1 MPNVCLDCCRHQSR
15 KKTHNESK
23 SLASGNIY
31 FSSKTDSKFYK
42 LIIYIISMVI
52 NAIKKIKAGMGG
64 SMFGGNSGDQVFK
77 EGLPRQVT
85 LDEGLLGGE
94 GVSTVGTKEE
104 CESPGS
110 GSYLARFGHLCP

>member
-1 MPNVCLDCCRHQSR
+1 
-15 KKTHNESK
+15 
-23 SLASGNIY
+23 
-31 FSSKTDSKFYK
+31 
-42 LIIYIISMVI
+42 MVI

-110 GSYLARFGHLCP
+110 GSYLARSGHLCP